1 MSTKKRRQPK
11 GTIKEV
17 LDDNVFRQV
26 KLQIKKF
33 DLTDRQKTLV
43 ELAFNYDTKI
53 IFINGVA
60 GSSKTF
66 LSYDFL
72 IES

>member
-26 KLQIKKF
+26 KLQIKQAAEEIIK
-33 DLTDRQKTLV
+33 DSYG
-43 ELAFNYDTKI
+43 NTKPYTR
-53 IFINGVA
+53 
-60 GSSKTF
+60 KKR
-66 LSYDFL
+66 L
-72 IES
+72 